1 MSAPAYARIPRRI
14 GHCSA
19 PVASGR
25 IELEEGALPQSETPE
40 CSLNRTVGC
49 LAALG
54 LALGLSACA
63 EDIPP
68 SRDGRTAGPVLIAA
82 AGQIGSDALPLGGSP
97 YGSFLAGLYAGSQRD
112 LSVAA
117 DFILESLAYDPDSE
131 QLLNRA
137 FMLVAGDGRHAEAVD
152 LGRRIVARRPEHG
165 LAALTLAVDA
175 VARGAPEEAEAV
187 IAKLPEKGLST
198 VTVPLVGAWLQIAKG
213 DVDAALDAAAPLK
226 EKNGFGVFYGL
237 HLALMLDVGGRAAAA
252 REAYDAVL
260 LLAGAP
266 TLRLVLVAGN
276 FFERRGDGDRAR
288 EIYQS
293 FMERTPNSLLAA
305 AALQRVDTGETPEPE
320 VANAAEGVAEAL
332 FNLAS
337 LLSKERAEEVA
348 LIHAHLAL
356 RLKPGFVVARI
367 LVGEILQAQNRS
379 REAIAAYRSVP
390 DRQTDRQH
398 PRCEYPVAPRIER
411 PPVEADVHSSYTCGR
426 LQNRT

>member
-1 MSAPAYARIPRRI
+1 M
-14 GHCSA
+14 
-19 PVASGR
+19 
-25 IELEEGALPQSETPE
+25 PQSETPK
-40 CSLNRTVGC
+40 SFLNRTVGC
-49 LAALG
+49 LATLG

-68 SRDGRTAGPVLIAA
+68 SRDDRTAGPVLIAA
-82 AGQIGSDALPLGGSP
+82 AGQVGSDALPLGGSP

-117 DFILESLAYDPDSE
+117 DFMLESLSYDPENE

-152 LGRRIVARRPEHG
+152 LARRIVARRPGHG

-175 VARGAPEEAEAV
+175 VVRDAPEEAEAV

-213 DVDAALDAAAPLK
+213 DVDAALDAASPLK
-226 EKNGFGVFYGL
+226 KKNGFGVFYGL

-260 LLAGAP
+260 LLTGEP

-276 FFERRGDGDRAR
+276 FFERSGDGDRAR

-305 AALQRVDTGETPEPE
+305 AALQRVD
-320 VANAAEGVAEAL
+320 AGVRAL
-332 FNLAS
+332 QLPFC
-337 LLSKERAEEVA
+337 
-348 LIHAHLAL
+348 
-356 RLKPGFVVARI
+356 
-367 LVGEILQAQNRS
+367 
-379 REAIAAYRSVP
+379 YRS
-390 DRQTDRQH
+390 
-398 PRCEYPVAPRIER
+398 
-411 PPVEADVHSSYTCGR
+411 TC
-426 LQNRT
+426 